1 MHAQKNV
8 KVLLLANCL
17 ERAKSWFAVN
27 EEKLAYEEML
37 QRESDNEDGLR
48 RALIR
53 RCMTDVRRLIK
64 LQEDRESIMTLSRSG
79 AISEETLAEF
89 KRAEKELELELF
101 EVQAEAETFKEGW
114 SQEIVQDAARLSRME
129 DDLLEKK
136 RSKEREERRK
146 EEDKLKEEKDR
157 VRALEREKLNEAEK
171 KKILKELLE
180 EEQQEEDQRSTH
192 GASKA
197 KKRLSVGKK

>member
-180 EEQQEEDQRSTH
+180 EQQEEDQRSTH